1 MICPICKSN
10 NTDLLLD
17 YGQYPYF
24 TVPLKK
30 KDKKKILAQ
39 YRKDQLFSELKYTA
53 CKDCGHV
60 YINQIPDQDIIDDL
74 YSNYYSYPSP
84 LKGEFE
90 PARDNHFINIFK
102 KVFNPIC
109 RKRNL
114 ENVLEVGC
122 FDGYILYN
130 LKKKGYNVTGCDPS
144 IGADIGKSFGIN
156 IQKENFS
163 PEHFIKDGN
172 FFDIIISRHFIEH
185 TSEPENFILGLEK
198 ILNNNGLL
206 IIETPNIQHFL
217 QKGLLEVFSLQHIT
231 LFTSKSIEYLLNQAG
246 FKVIHTETTPDNLI
260 LAAVKSKCKKNVNP
274 NLYNSVIDRFKIRV
288 SENKQRINRT
298 LYKKFSK
305 YNSRISIWG
314 AGGFGIAALTLYEI
328 PPEKIDCYIDSDP
341 QKWGMEYITNSLPII
356 SPEETKDPPP
366 DLIIAASMYGDGI
379 LSTIKNMKFNCPTLL
394 ISPDVL
400 LELSIN
406 SN

>member
-1 MICPICKSN
+1 
-10 NTDLLLD
+10 
-17 YGQYPYF
+17 
-24 TVPLKK
+24 
-30 KDKKKILAQ
+30 
-39 YRKDQLFSELKYTA
+39 
-53 CKDCGHV
+53 
-60 YINQIPDQDIIDDL
+60 IDDL

-90 PARDNHFINIFK
+90 PIRDNHFMHVFK
-102 KVFNPIC
+102 EQFHSIC
-109 RKRNL
+109 KKRKL
-114 ENVLEVGC
+114 VDVLEIGC
-122 FDGYILYN
+122 FDGFILYN
-130 LKKKGYNVTGCDPS
+130 LQKEGYNVTGCDPS
-144 IGADIGKSFGIN
+144 IGSDIGKSFGLN
-156 IQKENFS
+156 ILKENFE
-163 PEHFIKDGN
+163 PENFMEDGN
-172 FFDIIISRHFIEH
+172 FFDVIISRHFIEH
-185 TSEPENFILGLEK
+185 TTKPENFILGLKK

-274 NLYNSVIDRFKIRV
+274 NSYNSVIDQFKIRV

-400 LELSIN
+400 LELPLN